1 MLGRERREHRVFEQL
16 LDSYPGLLDRLKEG
30 SEEEILH
37 VGELVHLFFTS
48 PELTL
53 TEMYRS
59 VRAPQAP
66 EATTPKH

>member
-1 MLGRERREHRVFEQL
+1 MLE
-16 LDSYPGLLDRLKEG
+16 SWCT
-30 SEEEILH
+30 
-37 VGELVHLFFTS
+37 FFVTS